1 MKILS
6 YILKRLAMGIPT
18 LFGLIVIVF
27 FLSRVIPANPAMNI
41 AGEAATPAQI
51 KELERRYGFDQPLFI
66 QFLNYLKKLSRGD
79 LGVALRSNRPVVDE
93 LKRRFPPTFELACA
107 AMTLSI
113 FLGVPLGILAALRR
127 NTWLD
132 HLVRAFTIGGL
143 AIASFWLGIMLQLGF
158 SLYLRIF
165 PLGGQLS
172 LPPPPPVTGL
182 MVIDSILALN
192 GAAFLDALYHLVL
205 PAVTLCLPGLATI
218 ARFTRSG
225 YIGVIQSDY
234 VLYARSMGLS
244 RKSIVFKYI
253 LRNAIA
259 ATVTQIGL
267 IAGLLL
273 AGSVI
278 IEYVYFRPG
287 VGAYLIEVILNFD
300 YDGILGTTLFIGLIF
315 LIINIMVDILQAYI
329 DPKIVDTL

>member
-6 YILKRLAMGIPT
+6 YLFKRLAMGIPT
-18 LFGLIVIVF
+18 LLGLIVIVF
-27 FLSRVIPANPAMNI
+27 FLSRVIPADPAMNI

-51 KELERRYGFDQPLFI
+51 RELEKKYGFDQPLHV

-93 LKRRFPPTFELACA
+93 LKRRFPPTLELALA
-107 AMTLSI
+107 AMTLSV
-113 FLGVPLGILAALRR
+113 FLGVPLGIIAALRR
-127 NTWLD
+127 NTWID
-132 HLVRAFTIGGL
+132 HCIRTFTIGGV
-143 AIASFWLGIMLQLGF
+143 AVASFWLGIMLQLTF

-165 PLGGQLS
+165 PLGGQMS
-172 LPPPPPVTGL
+172 YPPPPHVTGL
-182 MVIDSILALN
+182 MVVDSVLALN
-192 GAAFLDALYHLVL
+192 PKLFLDALHHLVL
-205 PAVTLCLPGLATI
+205 PAVTLAMPGLATV

-225 YIGVIQSDY
+225 FIGVLQSDY
-234 VLYARSMGLS
+234 VMYERSMGLS
-244 RKSIVFKYI
+244 RMTIVYKYI
-253 LRNAIA
+253 LKNAIV

-267 IAGLLL
+267 ITGLLL

-287 VGAYLIEVILNFD
+287 IGAYLIEVILNFD
-300 YDGILGTTLFIGLIF
+300 YDGILGTTLFIGVVF
-315 LIINIMVDILQAYI
+315 LLINIAVDILQAYI